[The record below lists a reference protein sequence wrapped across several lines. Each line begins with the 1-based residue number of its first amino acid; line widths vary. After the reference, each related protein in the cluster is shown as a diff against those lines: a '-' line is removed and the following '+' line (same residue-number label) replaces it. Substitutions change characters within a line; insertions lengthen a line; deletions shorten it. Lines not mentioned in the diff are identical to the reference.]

1 MLVLALVDGVGNAML
16 PVVGGVGG
24 SCWLMSFA
32 HLSLSLIVEMCKDI
46 TPTERGNWCSDGNA
60 MAGCGVLCGV
70 GVSIGFVST
79 NFEVIGDSIV
89 CSGDFSESLR
99 HVCIIIR

>member
-1 MLVLALVDGVGNAML
+1 MLVLALVDGVGNVML
-16 PVVGGVGG
+16 PLVGGVGG
-24 SCWLMSFA
+24 SCWLVSFA
-32 HLSLSLIVEMCKDI
+32 HLSLSLIVEMREEV
-46 TPTERGNWCSDGNA
+46 TPTERGNRCSDGSA
-60 MAGCGVLCGV
+60 MAGCDVLCEV

-79 NFEVIGDSIV
+79 NFEFIGDSMV